1 MQLSQ
6 DCKALRAVS
15 ANRDYRAMP
24 TMTEGSLF
32 AFVVTAVLIELT
44 PGPNMG
50 YLAVLAASAGPRAGL
65 AATAGVAV
73 GLLGIGIASS
83 LGLAAIVA
91 TSNTIYELLRWGGA
105 VYLLWLAWEGWRGS
119 PDGIEKPVD
128 LTSHTRFFLRG
139 LITNLLNPKAAVF
152 YLSVFPAF
160 IDGDRPLLA
169 QTITLLAVYVTVAT
183 VIHSSVVLG
192 AAAAR
197 PILQSRGNVIVVR
210 RVMSASLAVVA
221 VWLLYTTHRVVP

>member
-1 MQLSQ
+1 
-6 DCKALRAVS
+6 
-15 ANRDYRAMP
+15 MP
-24 TMTEGSLF
+24 TMTGSSLL

-83 LGLAAIVA
+83 VGLAAILA
-91 TSNTIYELLRWGGA
+91 ASSIIYELLRWGGA
-105 VYLLWLAWEGWRGS
+105 LYLLWLAWEGWRGS
-119 PDGIEKPVD
+119 PEGVEKPVD
-128 LTSHTRFFLRG
+128 LNSHARFFLRG
-139 LITNLLNPKAAVF
+139 LVTNLLNPKAAVF

-160 IDGDRPLLA
+160 IDRDRPLLA
-169 QTITLLAVYVTVAT
+169 QTIILLGVYVTVAT

-192 AAAAR
+192 AAAVR
-197 PILQSRGNVIVVR
+197 PLLQNRGNVIVVR
-210 RVMSASLAVVA
+210 RVMSASLVVVA
-221 VWLLYTTHRVVP
+221 AWLLYTTHRVVP